1 MKFNYRL
8 TVEALKQMCSIYK
21 KLMGRANRPILLGV
35 IFMNADYQAT
45 RRKTKASEI
54 GVICKNYREKEHLTV
69 RHIANCAGYLPQTV
83 YAFENGRSNA
93 TILSFDCYFNQLNE
107 QHQIELFN
115 EIKGCL
121 K

>member
-1 MKFNYRL
+1 M
-8 TVEALKQMCSIYK
+8 
-21 KLMGRANRPILLGV
+21 
-35 IFMNADYQAT
+35 MNVGYQAE

-54 GVICKNYREKEHLTV
+54 GAICKQYREKERLTV

-93 TILSFDCYFNQLNE
+93 TILLFDCYFNQLNE

>member
-1 MKFNYRL
+1 M
-8 TVEALKQMCSIYK
+8 
-21 KLMGRANRPILLGV
+21 
-35 IFMNADYQAT
+35 MNVSYQAE

-54 GVICKNYREKEHLTV
+54 GAICKQYREKEHLTV

-93 TILSFDCYFNQLNE
+93 TILLFDCYFNQLNK

>member
-1 MKFNYRL
+1 M
-8 TVEALKQMCSIYK
+8 
-21 KLMGRANRPILLGV
+21 
-35 IFMNADYQAT
+35 MNVGYQAE
-45 RRKTKASEI
+45 RRKVKAKEI
-54 GVICKNYREKEHLTV
+54 GGMCKYYREKENLTV

-93 TILSFDCYFNQLNE
+93 TILLFDCYFNQLNK